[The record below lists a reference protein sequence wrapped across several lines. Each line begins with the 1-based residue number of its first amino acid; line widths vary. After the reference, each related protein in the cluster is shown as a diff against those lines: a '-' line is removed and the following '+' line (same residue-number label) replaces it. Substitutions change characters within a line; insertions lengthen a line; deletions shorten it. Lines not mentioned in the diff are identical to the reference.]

1 LRAALP
7 RVVGACEKLSPVP
20 SFGHYLS
27 LSTPHL
33 GVQASWAS
41 PLHWWRNLC
50 RLTSP
55 VSSQLV
61 QIAAQDTGG
70 GRVPFLVE
78 LGDADGA
85 YIEALKRFRVRTC
98 ATAIGGDPLVPV
110 CSGLICDENPWGNP
124 IAAPFSPIRWRFEE
138 RAGVPSSSAFET
150 RWWRM
155 QHELVSASKKKT
167 RSFSSSV
174 SFLSRR
180 KKSDV
185 GGSGASLPESPPI
198 PGASGAAVSSPEI
211 LECED
216 WMGAPEAG
224 DPDPDDR
231 ALPGGVACETESSG
245 DPPPVPCERRV
256 ILGSRG
262 GPASDSTNCCFS
274 AVAMMCDR
282 TGEHAGSRRQNR
294 LSLGSLKCE
303 PVGDTSE
310 VQDFEAEDEE
320 GQQPIQ
326 TFDDS
331 APSEASVLWR
341 EKWSAPPS
349 TPVADGPL
357 NLAAFDLSLQSRAL
371 AKGRGLNSGIMTT
384 VSESE
389 RDGKLV
395 WKTSNDNHL
404 HYPLKAL
411 EGLHSLSWQRIAV
424 SVMHF
429 PASVHVFL
437 IAKQKEQFAAEHTM
451 ALQCVECMAEVL
463 AD

>member
-7 RVVGACEKLSPVP
+7 KVVAACDQLTPVP
-20 SFGHYLS
+20 TFGHYLS

-33 GVQASWAS
+33 GVQASWSA

-61 QIAAQDTGG
+61 QIAAQDTRN

-78 LGDADGA
+78 LANADGP
-85 YIEALKRFRVRTC
+85 YIRAFRRFRVRTC

-138 RAGVPSSSAFET
+138 RAGVPPESAFET

-185 GGSGASLPESPPI
+185 GASVSSLPESPAI
-198 PGASGAAVSSPEI
+198 PGDSAEVGAVQ
-211 LECED
+211 ECED
-216 WMGAPEAG
+216 WMGAKDSI
-224 DPDPDDR
+224 DPGPDDV
-231 ALPGGVACETESSG
+231 AIPGGVACVETESSG

-256 ILGSRG
+256 VVGSRG
-262 GPASDSTNCCFS
+262 GTMSESTHCCFS

-282 TGEHAGSRRQNR
+282 TDHGGPRKLHR

-310 VQDFEAEDEE
+310 VQDFEEEDEG
-320 GQQPIQ
+320 GQQPLQ

-341 EKWSAPPS
+341 EKWSAPPNV
-349 TPVADGPL
+349 PKADGPL

-371 AKGRGLNSGIMTT
+371 AKGRGLNSGTMTT

-389 RDGKLV
+389 QDGKLV

-404 HYPLKAL
+404 HYPVKAL